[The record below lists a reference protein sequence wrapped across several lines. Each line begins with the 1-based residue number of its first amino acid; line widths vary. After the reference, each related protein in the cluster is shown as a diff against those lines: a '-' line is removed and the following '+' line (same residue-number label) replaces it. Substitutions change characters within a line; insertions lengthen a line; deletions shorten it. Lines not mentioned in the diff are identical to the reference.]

1 MNYTVIEELSDK
13 HNRTTLIRLRDGKKA
28 VLKRFKDAKGAD
40 IEASVLEKISVSGY
54 APHVLE
60 HGEGYL
66 INEYIEGVTLYEQYR
81 ILTMTDDKAGLG
93 ELADMLAIYLQIFYS
108 LNDSAVLKDINFK
121 NFIIRNGR
129 CYGIDYDKIGEGMQ
143 YTDIAG
149 VIANA
154 AIATVGETYCCL
166 PFVERMLKNFHLE
179 LFDVINEVRVY
190 LEQYSE
196 EGQMLD
202 IDNILNS
209 LLAIDDCKIDVLTD
223 NNGR

>member
-13 HNRTTLIRLRDGKKA
+13 HNRTTLIRLNDGNKA
-28 VLKRFKDAKGAD
+28 VLKQFKDAKGAD
-40 IEASVLEKISVSGY
+40 IEAGVLEKISISGY
-54 APHVLE
+54 APRVLE
-60 HGEGYL
+60 RGNGYL

-81 ILTMTDDKAGLG
+81 IMTMTDDREGLC

-108 LNDSAVLKDINFK
+108 LNDGVVLKDINFK

-129 CYGIDYDKIGEGMQ
+129 CYGIDYDKIGEGME
-143 YTDIAG
+143 YSDIAG

-154 AIATVGETYCCL
+154 AVAAVGETFCCL

-179 LFDVINEVRVY
+179 LFDVINEIRIY

-196 EGQMLD
+196 EGLILD
-202 IDNILNS
+202 VDNILNS
-209 LLAIDDCKIDVLTD
+209 LLAIDDSKCRILAD